1 MLRQHVR
8 STYCTELI
16 QLYDTAS
23 ACCKTRRET
32 WKNRTRMMMR
42 AMMAAAPGLM
52 KYLSAALGTVW
63 VSPGLI
69 STGTTESLSRG
80 TWLSPLQEL
89 QSTQLASSTG
99 LSFFLLRNC
108 AETEK
113 EGWKRRARE
122 RDERTKD
129 KAGRE

>member
-1 MLRQHVR
+1 
-8 STYCTELI
+8 
-16 QLYDTAS
+16 
-23 ACCKTRRET
+23 
-32 WKNRTRMMMR
+32 
-42 AMMAAAPGLM
+42 MAAAPGLM

-99 LSFFLLRNC
+99 LSFFFLLRNC

-122 RDERTKD
+122 KDERTKD